1 MNEELFTVEVV
12 SGWFSANGN
21 YSALTVTG
29 EEDRIFIPKRMMN
42 AKGWENDDDVQF
54 PFYVVA
60 KVRHYE
66 GGDIPQEDGSV
77 RTVKGFD
84 RLTATAVFTE
94 EEAMIGAF
102 VRKATLRK
110 KIEVAIVKAA
120 TAASADLSEEQ
131 LAALQE
137 VPLN

>member
-1 MNEELFTVEVV
+1 MNEELLTVEVV

-29 EEDRIFIPKRMMN
+29 DEDRIFIPKRMMN
-42 AKGWENDDDVQF
+42 AKGWNNDDDVKF

-60 KVRHYE
+60 KVRSFKASVVKN
-66 GGDIPQEDGSV
+66 EDGTERKV
-77 RTVKGFD
+77 EAFD

-94 EEAMIGAF
+94 EEAMISAF

-120 TAASADLSEEQ
+120 TAVSADLNEEQ
-131 LAALQE
+131 LAALQQ
-137 VPLN
+137 VPLS